1 MQPARRRE
9 TIAERR
15 QRRAAVDDPDVVLAA
30 AARFLETRSR
40 SVAEVRHRLSGAG
53 YQPALVAG
61 AIDRLLELGMLDD
74 RAFAVAWIASR
85 DRARPRGE
93 RVLRQELLQKG
104 VDRPLVDELLEERR
118 TGEEGEAVEPDLDAA
133 RRLLERNAR
142 SLERVADPRQ
152 RRARAYALLAR
163 NGFDPDVCREVAA
176 EVVAPE
182 SR

>member
-1 MQPARRRE
+1 
-9 TIAERR
+9 
-15 QRRAAVDDPDVVLAA
+15 
-30 AARFLETRSR
+30 
-40 SVAEVRHRLSGAG
+40 
-53 YQPALVAG
+53 
-61 AIDRLLELGMLDD
+61 
-74 RAFAVAWIASR
+74 
-85 DRARPRGE
+85 
-93 RVLRQELLQKG
+93 